1 MIHSPGKLFNTEDS
15 SLYEL
20 RDSFFDD
27 SIRDEYQIIEE
38 IKQIGNNPFDY
49 NIVKDE
55 YNKEDYFYFKY
66 KIIQKIG
73 EGSYGTVYIVKK
85 VRKVR
90 NGEEKEEEEKNKK
103 RKKKLFAMKVI
114 DVAEL
119 AKAKAKAEDKDKF
132 IKRFNEKILKEFNLR
147 YVLQEKCKNNLVCYY
162 DIFKTNDEKIFLIMT
177 LVEGKQLGFINSK
190 SMPEF
195 TIKDLTYDRKF
206 KITKDVINAVN
217 VLHKHNI
224 VHRDIKLDNIIYD
237 ENNGN
242 TTLIDYGFSCQIPKV
257 PILDEYYKCE
267 GIAGTDF
274 YMHPDLFTIRNKFT
288 WDDIEWEKCDF
299 FSLGY
304 CLYLLWIYPSEKYYT
319 NVELDK
325 EFYESSNNPNEGHID
340 FTLKIKYS
348 DKDKD
353 KEKGKKCEIVSDII
367 NKLLL
372 NSILTNK

>member
-1 MIHSPGKLFNTEDS
+1 MASLEDIFPFLIEEYSPK
-15 SLYEL
+15 
-20 RDSFFDD
+20 DSFVDE
-27 SIRDEYQIIEE
+27 SEYQIIEKIEE
-38 IKQIGNNPFDY
+38 IGDNPFRMY
-49 NIVKDE
+49 NI
-55 YNKEDYFYFKY
+55 NFKY
-66 KIIQKIG
+66 KIIQQIG
-73 EGSYGTVYIVKK
+73 QGSYGSVYIV
-85 VRKVR
+85 
-90 NGEEKEEEEKNKK
+90 EKEEGKDY
-103 RKKKLFAMKVI
+103 KKLFAMKVI
-114 DVAEL
+114 DVVKLAE
-119 AKAKAKAEDKDKF
+119 ARAEDKDRF

-162 DIFKTNDEKIFLIMT
+162 EIFKTNDEKIFLIMT

-274 YMHPDLFTIRNKFT
+274 YMHPDLFTIR
-288 WDDIEWEKCDF
+288 DDSIIEWKKCDF

-319 NVELDK
+319 NVKLDK

-348 DKDKD
+348 DKDQD
-353 KEKGKKCEIVSDII
+353 KEKVKKCEIVSDII